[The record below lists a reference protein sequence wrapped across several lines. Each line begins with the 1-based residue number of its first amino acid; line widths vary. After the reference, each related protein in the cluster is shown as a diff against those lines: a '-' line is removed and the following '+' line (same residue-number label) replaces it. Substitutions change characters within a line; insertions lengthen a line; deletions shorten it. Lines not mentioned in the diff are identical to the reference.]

1 MRKALSDMTAQ
12 DLFEHM
18 AALGLNRKGLASAL
32 GKHTSTI
39 SNYLNGRFPI
49 PQDVAQ
55 IVAKLV
61 QERAQQL
68 HIHAANATS
77 QIGQLIAYHNQNKT
91 PELHRTEARLL
102 RKQGK
107 PDTST
112 YPVYR
117 MNVER
122 MGVLV
127 SALAAWQGK
136 VRELAQQH
144 GDEARQRDY
153 ALELADIK
161 AIVTSLP
168 RSLPYDVV
176 IQRNEWDVISR
187 ALRHWNT
194 PQAIALYQH
203 WRRYKGCGFPPHR
216 RTGDGP
222 DKNTGT

>member
-1 MRKALSDMTAQ
+1 MRRTISNMTAQ

-18 AALGLNRKGLASAL
+18 AALGLNRKGLASVL
-32 GKHTSTI
+32 EKHPSTI

-55 IVAKLV
+55 RVAKLV

-68 HIHAANATS
+68 QIHAANAAS
-77 QIGQLIAYHNQNKT
+77 QIGPLITYHNQTKT
-91 PELHRTEARLL
+91 PELHRTESRFM
-102 RKQGK
+102 RKQNK

-117 MNVER
+117 MSAER
-122 MGVLV
+122 MNVLV
-127 SALAAWQGK
+127 SALTAWQEK
-136 VRELAQQH
+136 VRELAQKH

-153 ALELADIK
+153 ALELADLK
-161 AIVTSLP
+161 ALIAALP
-168 RSLPYDVV
+168 RHAPYDVV

-187 ALRHWNT
+187 ALRHLNT

-203 WRRYKGCGFPPHR
+203 WRRHKGCGFPPHR
-216 RTGDGP
+216 
-222 DKNTGT
+222 KK